1 MFRRSFA
8 MNGTHSE
15 QLPQL
20 DSYAEA
26 LKHYNSVTPLRSGQF
41 KGQRPLGRVRRYTR
55 SMIRLDESA
64 AGASPAAP
72 DVVLSFYKNDIIR
85 FKPNNTVVLDTCN
98 WPSIST
104 MQFFADILRRTYYKP
119 PIIRKKNRIY
129 YYTTDSEGNHSYYL
143 ITPNAPVTV
152 DLSANTA
159 TGGDSIDT
167 YVLDKSE
174 MFKVRKGYR
183 EFTQYA
189 HNCLAMSVAVPV
201 PENNNGRIPP
211 SFVRVTPIMFPPEG
225 RVKDSVKMIGWQHH
239 LRSDIFEMIN
249 STEGSADDR
258 LVRYYEAFKVIAG
271 SAKSYMPWSLVRHDP
286 PEIVCGRDYFD
297 MIFTGM
303 LKLHYADRLF
313 HKTTVTS
320 PMKAIPDTRN
330 YFFVRYGKCQQQ
342 EGQTA

>member
-15 QLPQL
+15 QLPRL
-20 DSYAEA
+20 SSYAEA

-41 KGQRPLGRVRRYTR
+41 KGQRPLGHVRRYTR

-174 MFKVRKGYR
+174 MFKVRKGYK

-189 HNCLAMSVAVPV
+189 HTAWLCQWPCLCPRTTTRGYRPV
-201 PENNNGRIPP
+201 LCGLRRPCSHRSGASRIAW
-211 SFVRVTPIMFPPEG
+211 R
-225 RVKDSVKMIGWQHH
+225 
-239 LRSDIFEMIN
+239 
-249 STEGSADDR
+249 
-258 LVRYYEAFKVIAG
+258 
-271 SAKSYMPWSLVRHDP
+271 
-286 PEIVCGRDYFD
+286 
-297 MIFTGM
+297 
-303 LKLHYADRLF
+303 
-313 HKTTVTS
+313 
-320 PMKAIPDTRN
+320 
-330 YFFVRYGKCQQQ
+330 
-342 EGQTA
+342 